1 MRSEKIVQKL
11 PPHLDKKLA
20 DLVKEIE
27 GVRSVRIIN
36 LYNDNESDNDSDNYY
51 NKDFDHDNEYNCEN
65 MKFWSLA
72 HLMCLTGGV
81 LL

>member
-1 MRSEKIVQKL
+1 MRSEMFVQKL

-36 LYNDNESDNDSDNYY
+36 LYNDNDSEYDSDKNC
-51 NKDFDHDNEYNCEN
+51 NKDFDQDNDYNCES
-65 MKFWSLA
+65 MKFGSLA